1 MFMILNSFSKSLTM
15 TTLFYVPFGGG
26 VGVGVGVV
34 VGVGVGMGE
43 DVVPLIDDCRC
54 DKYPSLNHN
63 ST

>member
-1 MFMILNSFSKSLTM
+1 M